1 MSVVI
6 LFSYNRFTLDAEDIR
21 YFQFILSKSTIQV
34 GSLAFLLEIRER
46 HPARSSRGDDF
57 YSFLP
62 VNG

>member
-21 YFQFILSKSTIQV
+21 YSQFILSKSTIQV

-46 HPARSSRGDDF
+46 QTPKSIRGDDF
-57 YSFLP
+57 YFF
-62 VNG
+62 